1 MSKIETLIL
10 GAFLMLSIGL
20 TIKVLSML
28 PSQAEIQ
35 QIILK

>member
-1 MSKIETLIL
+1 MSKIETFIL
-10 GAFLMLSIGL
+10 VAFLVASIGV